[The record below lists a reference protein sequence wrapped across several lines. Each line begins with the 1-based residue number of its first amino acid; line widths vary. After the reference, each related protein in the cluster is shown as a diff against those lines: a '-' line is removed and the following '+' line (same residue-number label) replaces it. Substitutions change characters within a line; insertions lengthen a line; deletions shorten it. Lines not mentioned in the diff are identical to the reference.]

1 VKILL
6 ADDDPDTL
14 HALRVLVGGW
24 KYEIVTATD
33 GFRALAVLLDRH
45 PPTLAILDSVMPG
58 MSGPEVCRKARAA
71 LGSRPLHIILL
82 TVLTRETEM
91 EDGLGAGADDY
102 MTKPFSPR
110 ELLARIRAGERVIR
124 LQEDLSRR
132 VRELE
137 EAISR
142 VKALE
147 GLLPICMYCKKVRD
161 DHNYWEQ
168 VETYVGQRSGV
179 RFTHGIC
186 PECEAKHIEPQLRR
200 IEEGEAPAG

>member
-1 VKILL
+1 MKILL
-6 ADDDPDTL
+6 ADDDLDTL
-14 HALRVLVGGW
+14 QALRVLASGW
-24 KYEIVTATD
+24 NYEIVTASD
-33 GFRALAVLLDRH
+33 GLRALAVLLDRH
-45 PPTLAILDSVMPG
+45 PPMLAILDSVMPG

-91 EDGLGAGADDY
+91 EDGLGSGADDY

-168 VETYVGQRSGV
+168 VESYVGKRSGA

-186 PECEAKHIEPQLRR
+186 PECEAKHIEPQVRR
-200 IEEGEAPAG
+200 LKDGEAPPG